1 MAVRW
6 LVLEALAGGG
16 VRWWRAV
23 EVLAALGILEVLAGR
38 GGGIKCFAY
47 GVDFD
52 RLMMWYERKA
62 R

>member
-1 MAVRW
+1 M
-6 LVLEALAGGG
+6 GGG
-16 VRWWRAV
+16 QQEGLAAL
-23 EVLAALGILEVLAGR
+23 EVLAAPGILEVLAGR

>member
-1 MAVRW
+1 MGCGARLV
-6 LVLEALAGGG
+6 LVALEVLEAP
-16 VRWWRAV
+16 
-23 EVLAALGILEVLAGR
+23 GILEVLTGR
-38 GGGIKCFAY
+38 GDGINCFAY